1 MAVTRDFKHTFAFI
15 FFILAGIVLGG
26 FISSICDG
34 KAYVDWL
41 AWGQSIGF
49 DSVTVDLSVLTF
61 TIGMKLKVTVA
72 QIFCVAIMLI
82 VNSKVNG
89 RG

>member
-1 MAVTRDFKHTFAFI
+1 MAAREFKHTFAFI

-26 FISSICDG
+26 FISHICDG

-41 AWGQSIGF
+41 AWGQTIGF
-49 DSVTVDLSVLTF
+49 DSTTIDLSVLTF

-72 QIFCVAIMLI
+72 QVFCVAIMLV
-82 VNSKVNG
+82 VNAKVNG
-89 RG
+89 KG